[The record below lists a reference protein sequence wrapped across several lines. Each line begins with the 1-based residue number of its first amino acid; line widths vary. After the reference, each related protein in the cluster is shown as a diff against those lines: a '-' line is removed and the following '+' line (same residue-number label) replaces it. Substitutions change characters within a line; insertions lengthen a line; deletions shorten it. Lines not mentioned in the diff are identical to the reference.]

1 MSAGGS
7 DMPAG
12 GCITAG
18 EVWPGQKEGKE
29 MQRALTLLS
38 VGGAAPGTILAA
50 GMDKG
55 KSTESYLGLAGLH
68 FSPLVG
74 GLWGLQDK
82 EGADH

>member
-7 DMPAG
+7 DMPAE

-18 EVWPGQKEGKE
+18 EVWPGWEGKE
-29 MQRALTLLS
+29 MQRAPVPLL
-38 VGGAAPGTILAA
+38 VGGAAPSTTSAV
-50 GMDKG
+50 GMGKG
-55 KSTESYLGLAGLH
+55 KSTEPYLGLAGLH
-68 FSPLVG
+68 FSPPGG

>member
-18 EVWPGQKEGKE
+18 EVWPGQKEGE
-29 MQRALTLLS
+29 EVQRAPAPLS
-38 VGGAAPGTILAA
+38 VGGAAPGTTSA
-50 GMDKG
+50 GMGKG
-55 KSTESYLGLAGLH
+55 KSTEPYLGLAGLH
-68 FSPLVG
+68 FSPPGG

-82 EGADH
+82 EGAGH

>member
-12 GCITAG
+12 GCTTAG

-29 MQRALTLLS
+29 MQRALAPLS
-38 VGGAAPGTILAA
+38 VGGAAPDTTSAA
-50 GMDKG
+50 GVGKG
-55 KSTESYLGLAGLH
+55 KGTEPYLGLAGLH
-68 FSPLVG
+68 FSPPGG

-82 EGADH
+82 EEAGH